1 MSRLARAPV
10 APRRRLPLAGLLL
23 TAAIIAA
30 ACVTQGPE
38 AALVERAA
46 RPAAPAPAPA
56 PPPTTAA
63 PALSAP
69 PATGPGALVTPTGVV
84 VPVVSRADGAWTV
97 TTPCNRTATLTGGT
111 HVPAATIVLDAG
123 HGGTD
128 PGAVSP
134 AGLAEQGI
142 NLRVQDYAK
151 AALERAG
158 VSVLVTRTAD
168 YDVELIVRAQIAKA
182 VNTKAFVSIHHNA
195 EPDGP
200 WPGPGSETY
209 YQIGSSDS
217 KRLAGLIY
225 EEVVRALSRFSVAWV
240 ADRDAGAKYRP
251 GRRGDYYAVLRQ
263 PAPVVSVLVEF
274 AFISNP
280 AEAQLISQAEVQRLE
295 GEALARGI
303 VRYLTTPDS
312 GSGFVEP
319 YPRPDP
325 PPGTGPSAPPPCAE
339 PAL

>member
-1 MSRLARAPV
+1 MPAPAARS
-10 APRRRLPLAGLLL
+10 RLPLLALVLLL
-23 TAAIIAA
+23 A
-30 ACVTQGPE
+30 
-38 AALVERAA
+38 AALVATCTRTDPDGALVEGPRQA
-46 RPAAPAPAPA
+46 PAATGTTTA
-56 PPPTTAA
+56 PPPTTALA
-63 PALSAP
+63 VP
-69 PATGPGALVTPTGVV
+69 PTPPPSGPGALITPAGIV
-84 VPVVSRADGAWTV
+84 VPVVSRTDAGWTV
-97 TTPCNRTATLTGGT
+97 TTPCNRAATLTDGT
-111 HVPAATIVLDAG
+111 HVPAASIVLDAG

-134 AGLAEQGI
+134 GGLAEKGI
-142 NLRVQDYAK
+142 NVLVQGHAK

-168 YDVELIVRAQIAKA
+168 YDLELAVRAQIAKA
-182 VNTKAFVSIHHNA
+182 VNARAFVSIHHNA

-225 EEVVRALSRFSVAWV
+225 EEIVRALSRFSVAWV

-280 AEAQLISQAEVQRLE
+280 SEAELIAQAEVQRLE

-303 VRYLTTPDS
+303 IRYLTTPDP

-325 PPGTGPSAPPPCAE
+325 PGVGTPGTPPRCAD
-339 PAL
+339 PAF